1 MSLYLSRSSS
11 PIPSPDYRPK
21 MGPILEN
28 ALYKAALLYVKAGK
42 YGKAIARYRFEVLYI
57 FTWKMV
63 TVILEVIDFANY
75 IIYLNKTIFKFLT
88 VKFSA
93 GFILYLEDN
102 ETKLVYRS
110 MLFAEETEST
120 KEIRRNVCC
129 KLAETLLY
137 GCSEGK
143 YTKPGKLSYF
153 VDFNP
158 NKNNTAS
165 LN

>member
-1 MSLYLSRSSS
+1 
-11 PIPSPDYRPK
+11 
-21 MGPILEN
+21 
-28 ALYKAALLYVKAGK
+28 
-42 YGKAIARYRFEVLYI
+42 
-57 FTWKMV
+57 MV

-165 LN
+165 LNWLSYFIKSYQLDQQN